1 MQRLDEATSQQS
13 EKGGVTATEI
23 GDSDKKN
30 KKKKRQNRKNNYI
43 KAKEWGMGEGGGR
56 RDHRRGKTK

>member
-23 GDSDKKN
+23 GDSDKK
-30 KKKKRQNRKNNYI
+30 K
-43 KAKEWGMGEGGGR
+43 
-56 RDHRRGKTK
+56 